1 MDKLKKAFKPLNRA
15 SSSHNKG
22 EIGRIHMGSRFF
34 RGGMIGA
41 FATILLLSCAG
52 TPPATVD
59 GVDQMYDRYRDGNKK
74 AMVNLIQIFEDP
86 TVGKDARLQALK
98 SIINSDDPNGLIA
111 VRKAL
116 EEGRLKDHD
125 LFMAAVQGLADTPG
139 QKNVNTVVKALEKSR
154 QYYVDERDI
163 MLRIIENQADDRSV
177 ANLLA
182 LYTHSENDF
191 KQFEATM
198 TRVLGKLDDERVVPV
213 LMAMAADKRVP
224 LDVRNKAITLLGRK
238 NDPAIGKLL
247 AQLLQDPASQTQIR
261 DFALAATDE
270 LKDGRVILALVEALH
285 GEQAAYFTMVDAIT
299 RSLQRYNDPTIK
311 PVLLAVAT
319 DDIFP
324 VRIRKQALQGLS
336 NYPEQEVAEALIVML
351 EQSENFVFY
360 PEIKSIVDAVEMP
373 LLIDRLQQ
381 TALAAQRKAAAE

>member
-1 MDKLKKAFKPLNRA
+1 
-15 SSSHNKG
+15 
-22 EIGRIHMGSRFF
+22 MGSRFF
-34 RGGMIGA
+34 RGGWIGA

-52 TPPATVD
+52 TPPASVD
-59 GVDQMYDRYRDGNKK
+59 GVNQMYDRYRDGNKK

-86 TVGKDARLQALK
+86 AVGKDARLQALK
-98 SIINSDDPNGLIA
+98 SIINSDDPNGLVA

-116 EEGRLKDHD
+116 EDGSLKDHD
-125 LFMAAVQGLADTPG
+125 LFMVAIQGLADTPG
-139 QKNVNTVVKALEKSR
+139 QKNVSTVVKALEKSR

-177 ANLLA
+177 ASLLA

-213 LMAMAADKRVP
+213 LMAMASDKRVP

-319 DDIFP
+319 DAIFP

-351 EQSENFVFY
+351 EQSDNFVFY